1 MKEEAKSK
9 ISKPTAPLHPGVEID
24 WRTEGL
30 EKSNPT
36 YYIFNKIFEKFKL
49 PDPVEATPVEA
60 PPIQGGLPNNGQKK
74 NEDMEI
80 VILCSLVF
88 GGSNP

>member
-74 NEDMEI
+74 K
-80 VILCSLVF
+80 
-88 GGSNP
+88 